1 MRDLLPEE
9 AAGFDRLFAVVM
21 ARAARY
27 GYPRI
32 VTPIAEDREVFL
44 RSAGATSDTAGKE
57 MYEVALHGQGGLAL
71 RPEGT
76 APVVRAYLEHAL
88 HLTPQPVRLFYWEPM
103 FRGQRPQKLRW
114 REFWQWGLELFGAA
128 EPAADIEIIEFT
140 NGLLAEVG
148 LTDFVLKVNTV
159 GDAASQVK
167 VKAALTEY
175 FSKYRAE
182 LDDDCKVRLESN
194 VLRIFDCKN
203 PTDRKIAEGA
213 PKIPD
218 LISDDDRAHFAA
230 VRDGLERLGIRHE
243 VDDRTVRGFD
253 YYTRTVYEFIL
264 TDPEF
269 TQAGDIAV
277 AGGGRYGDLVK
288 TMGGPDVQG
297 TGIAG
302 GVDVLYFALKK
313 QGVKIDESVNA
324 DVYVLSGDPDDGADR
339 IQLATPLREAGFRVA
354 IDYSKRSLDKQL
366 ESAVKHGAKVAVI
379 RGTEESRGGKVIV
392 RDLVAKE
399 QRVTRLA
406 AVVVEVGR
414 HAPKRRKPR
423 LIDEPSSAGAAGGT
437 PILADPRD

>member
-1 MRDLLPEE
+1 MRDLLPAE
-9 AAGFDRLFAVVM
+9 AAGFDRLQAVAL
-21 ARAARY
+21 ARALRY

-32 VTPIAEDREVFL
+32 VTPVVEDREVFL
-44 RSAGATSDTAGKE
+44 RSAGETSDTAGKE
-57 MYEVALHGQGGLAL
+57 MYDVVLHGESGLAL

-76 APVVRAYLEHAL
+76 APVVRAYLDHGL
-88 HLTPQPVRLFYWEPM
+88 HKAPQPVRFAYWEPM

-114 REFWQWGLELFGAA
+114 RQFWQWGLESFGAPD
-128 EPAADIEIIEFT
+128 PAADIEIIEFT

-148 LTDFVLKVNTV
+148 LADVELKVNTI
-159 GDAASQVK
+159 GDSASRAK

-175 FSKYRAE
+175 FSRYRDE
-182 LDDDCKVRLESN
+182 LDADCRQRLEGS

-203 PTDRKIAEGA
+203 PHDREIAAGA
-213 PKIPD
+213 PKIRE
-218 LISDDDRAHFAA
+218 LVSEEDRAHFAT
-230 VRDGLERLGIRHE
+230 VTDGLERLGIRYT
-243 VDDRTVRGFD
+243 VDDRKVRGFD
-253 YYTRTVYEFIL
+253 YYTRTVFEFIL

-269 TQAGDIAV
+269 TQAGDISV
-277 AGGGRYGDLVK
+277 AGGGRYDGLVR
-288 TMGGPDVQG
+288 TMGGPDVAG
-297 TGIAG
+297 VGVAG

-313 QGVKIDESVNA
+313 QGVKIDESVDA
-324 DVYVLSGDPDDGADR
+324 DVYVLSGEPDDGADR
-339 IQLATPLREAGFRVA
+339 LQLAGPLREAGFRVA

-414 HAPKRRKPR
+414 HVPKRPKPR
-423 LIDEPSSAGAAGGT
+423 LIDEPGAAGET
-437 PILADPRD
+437 PYLADPKV

>member
-9 AAGFDRLFAVVM
+9 AAGFDRLFAVVL

-44 RSAGATSDTAGKE
+44 RSAGETSDTAGKE
-57 MYEVALHGQGGLAL
+57 MYDVVLHGQSGLAL

-88 HLTPQPVRLFYWEPM
+88 HHTPQPVRLFYWEPM

-114 REFWQWGLELFGAA
+114 RQFWQWGLEVFGAA
-128 EPAADIEIIEFT
+128 EPAADVEVIEFT

-148 LTDFVLKVNTV
+148 LSDFALKVNTV
-159 GDAASQVK
+159 GDAASQKK
-167 VKAALTEY
+167 VKAALIEY
-175 FSKYRAE
+175 FSRYRDD
-182 LDDDCKVRLESN
+182 LDADCKVRLETN

-203 PTDRKIAEGA
+203 ANDRRIAEGA
-213 PKIPD
+213 PKILE
-218 LISDDDRAHFAA
+218 LISDEDRAHFAA
-230 VRDGLERLGIRHE
+230 VTDGLERLGIRYE
-243 VDDRTVRGFD
+243 IDDRKVRGFD

-264 TDPEF
+264 TDAEF
-269 TQAGDIAV
+269 TQAGEIAV

-302 GVDVLYFALKK
+302 GVDVLYFALKQ
-313 QGVKIDESVNA
+313 QGVKMDESVNA
-324 DVYVLSGDPDDGADR
+324 DVYVLSGEPDDGADR

-354 IDYSKRSLDKQL
+354 VDYSKRTLDKQL
-366 ESAVKHGAKVAVI
+366 ESAIKHGAKVAVI

-414 HAPKRRKPR
+414 HVPKRRKPR
-423 LIDEPSSAGAAGGT
+423 LIDEPGAAGET
-437 PILADPRD
+437 PFLTDPRD